1 MKSFQLFTFYS
12 LFFFGL
18 TCNVYFTAR
27 RNIDPSLHITKV
39 VIPAAGLGTRFLPF
53 TKAVPKEMLPITNQP
68 AFQFII
74 NEALN
79 ASINQF
85 ITIANENKQAIVDYL
100 SHMPSLERMLRKHG
114 KYHLIAEVN
123 KIIDGSS
130 FAYIPQPELLGLGHA
145 VLMAQDAVGY
155 EYFGVMLPD
164 EIFFGE
170 TSVIGQ
176 LTALAQKYQANVVAV
191 REVPMEK
198 VSRYAVITIQTELEE
213 NVFMIENIIEK
224 PAIEKA
230 PSNLATCGRYVFS
243 PVIFTVLS
251 SIEPGHGGEIQLTDA
266 INHLIKIGE
275 PVIAVNIID
284 DQPYDIGNPL
294 GWLEANITYAMNHP
308 QYSEPIKKLCTKL
321 MSN

>member
-1 MKSFQLFTFYS
+1 MKSFQSFTFYS
-12 LFFFGL
+12 LVFWGL
-18 TCNVYFTAR
+18 MCNVSFTAR
-27 RNIDPSLHITKV
+27 RNVDPSLHITKV
-39 VIPAAGLGTRFLPF
+39 VIPATRLNTQF
-53 TKAVPKEMLPITNQP
+53 LPITKTVPTGMLQITNKP

-79 ASINQF
+79 AGINQF
-85 ITIANENKQAIVDYL
+85 ITIANENKQAIINYF
-100 SHMPSLERMLRKHG
+100 SHMPSLERMLRERG

-176 LTALAQKYQANVVAV
+176 LTALAQKYQANVIAV
-191 REVPMEK
+191 REIPMEK
-198 VSRYAVITIQTELEE
+198 VSRYAVITIRTELEE

-224 PAIEKA
+224 PVIEKA

-243 PVIFTVLS
+243 PVIFTALS

-266 INHLIKIGE
+266 IDHLIKMGE
-275 PVIAVNIID
+275 PVIAVNIVD
-284 DQPYDIGNPL
+284 DQQYNIGNPL
-294 GWLEANITYAMNHP
+294 GWLEANIAYAMNHP
-308 QYSEPIKKLCTKL
+308 QYSEPIKKMCTKL
-321 MSN
+321 MNN